1 MLRSLARGFR
11 SLRRN
16 PGLVLLVLVSNL
28 SFALVLAAPLAL
40 QLEDDLAHRGAASRM
55 MYGFDHDW
63 WAEWSP
69 RQEGPSRDLSP
80 AILGKGFAFRNVDL
94 LLSGFLPAG
103 LFAPGGRGTVHPAVL
118 GVGALY
124 WLLQLFLTGGLLA
137 VFRAPQGGWTFR
149 GLVHGAGFY
158 FGRMSRVGLLALGT
172 AGLVFA
178 LNAPFARWVDGLAGE
193 AVSERT
199 ATALVLGR
207 HGLLLL
213 ALVLVH
219 LVSSHAKALVV
230 REERLSAALALL
242 GSLGFCARNL
252 AAVLGQALA
261 VGAAGGAALLLFGFL
276 DARLTVVGWRSQ
288 LAALLLFEALVAA
301 RIALRLGLLA
311 SQVELQQER
320 AR

>member
-1 MLRSLARGFR
+1 MLSSLARGFR

-16 PGLVLLVLVSNL
+16 PGLVLLVLLSNL
-28 SFALVLAAPLAL
+28 AFALVLAAPLAQ
-40 QLEDDLAHRGAASRM
+40 QLEDDHAHPGAASPM
-55 MYGFDHDW
+55 MDGFDHDW

-69 RQEGPSRDLSP
+69 RQEGPSRDLTP

-103 LFAPGGRGTVHPAVL
+103 LFAPGGGGAVHPVVL

-124 WLLQLFLTGGLLA
+124 WLLQVFLTGGLLG
-137 VFRAPQGGWTFR
+137 VFRAPHGGWTFR
-149 GLVHGAGFY
+149 GLVHGSDFY
-158 FGRMSRVGLLALGT
+158 FARVLRVSLLALAA
-172 AGLVFA
+172 AGVVFV
-178 LNAPFARWVDGLAGE
+178 LGAPFARWVDGLAAE
-193 AVSERT
+193 AVSGRT

-219 LVSSHAKALVV
+219 LVSSHAKVLVV
-230 REERLSAALALL
+230 REERLSAALAFL

-261 VGAAGGAALLLFGFL
+261 VGAAGAAVVLLFGFL
-276 DARLTVVGWRSQ
+276 DARLSVVGWRTQ
-288 LAALLLFEALVAA
+288 LGALLLFEALVAA

-320 AR
+320 GR